1 LPPTRDCIGEWHRT
15 ESDADG
21 EKHLFI
27 DDGGVVR
34 GYVLTRGKTEQ
45 RTEMDTRVGEL
56 A

>member
-1 LPPTRDCIGEWHRT
+1 VGEWRRT
-15 ESDADG
+15 ESDETG

-34 GYVLTRGKTEQ
+34 GYVLTRDKTEQ
-45 RTEMDTRVGEL
+45 RLEMDTKVGEL